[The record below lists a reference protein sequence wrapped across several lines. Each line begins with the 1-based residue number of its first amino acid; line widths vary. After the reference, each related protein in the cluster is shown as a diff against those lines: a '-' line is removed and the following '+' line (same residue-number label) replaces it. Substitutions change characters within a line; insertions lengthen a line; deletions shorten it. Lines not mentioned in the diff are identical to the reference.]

1 MRTRWSAAVEVAL
14 WTPVVLLAHVCI
26 AGTAWASRF
35 PLAGAVCLSSLAGGF
50 GASVYTVVQ
59 PRLPQL
65 QQNEQQAKPGRAN
78 PKLDE
83 HCYVVY
89 TSVSGLIA
97 LLQKAWLVQW
107 LLDSEAAAQYIWRT
121 PPSWQSTLVAYW
133 CILLMYD
140 VIYYWFHR
148 SFLHSRFGFSHV
160 HCFHHQLSTP
170 RSLLDA
176 VYLHPI
182 EAFVGMWLLY
192 LPLVLTTRLGLP
204 VHISAV
210 GMWEASIALM
220 VIYHSGMDV
229 PWPSTPLWRRHEMN
243 KSPVFSIAAHDL
255 HHSDARCNYALFTRW
270 VDAAFG
276 TEGQGGSS
284 SRTR

>member
-1 MRTRWSAAVEVAL
+1 M
-14 WTPVVLLAHVCI
+14 
-26 AGTAWASRF
+26 
-35 PLAGAVCLSSLAGGF
+35 
-50 GASVYTVVQ
+50 Q

-65 QQNEQQAKPGRAN
+65 QQNEQQAKLGRAN

-83 HCYVVY
+83 HYYMVY

-192 LPLVLTTRLGLP
+192 LPLVLMTRLGLP

-229 PWPSTPLWRRHEMN
+229 PWPSTPLDDALGVRRYEMN

-255 HHSDARCNYALFTRW
+255 HHSDARVQLRAIHAVGGRCVWDRRSRGQLQQKTMSGAS
-270 VDAAFG
+270 DSFG
-276 TEGQGGSS
+276 SGFIGG
-284 SRTR
+284 RNFYRAVLLLGRC